1 MKVLVLGTGKM
12 GRGVAWDLAR
22 NPAVETVGMVDIR
35 RSALERARNK
45 LQHVFEKNGQA
56 AENAKLVF
64 HPLDITD
71 FDKSVPLFKEYDV
84 GVITVCNRHCS
95 YKTIEAAILAGLDVV
110 DILEE
115 YHRRP
120 DMHEIEGLEAPE
132 GMSLREY
139 GDWLHERAIEAG
151 VLVLDGMGFAP
162 GLSNVTLGEGLR
174 KMDETESAVARVGGI
189 PCKVSAQ
196 RHPLRY
202 VITWAFSHVLRE
214 YMVKV
219 KIRRD
224 GEIVEVDAVTDLERF
239 HFQQFGRDEELV
251 CAITP
256 GMPSFIYSRP
266 ELQSFAEKTIRWPG
280 HWEGI
285 LTLKE
290 CGLLDL
296 DPVEFEGAMIS
307 PREFFNALVEPKLQP
322 GAGDRDVCV
331 MWNSA
336 VGSQNGRPM
345 RVDYYMWEE
354 SDAANSAMARVTAF
368 PAAIAAVMI
377 GQGKI
382 AQKGIVPPE
391 DAIGGDDGDLY
402 TEFLGELE
410 KRDIHIL
417 EMVSGS

>member
-12 GRGVAWDLAR
+12 GRGVAWDLAH

-35 RSALERARNK
+35 RSALERAKNK
-45 LQHVFEKNGQA
+45 LQHEFERNGQVA
-56 AENAKLVF
+56 KNEKLVF

-71 FDKSVPLFKEYDV
+71 FDKSVPLFEEYDV
-84 GVITVCNRHCS
+84 GVITVCNRRCS
-95 YKTIEAAILAGLDVV
+95 YKAIEAAILAGLDVV

-120 DMHEIEGLEAPE
+120 DDHEIEGLEAPE
-132 GMSLREY
+132 GMTLREY

-162 GLSNVTLGEGLR
+162 GLSNVTLGEGIR
-174 KMDETESAVARVGGI
+174 KMDEATSAVARVGGI

-219 KIRRD
+219 KVRRE

-239 HFQQFGRDEELV
+239 EFQQFGKDEALV

-285 LTLKE
+285 QTLKE

-296 DPVEFEGAMIS
+296 EPVEFEGTMIS

-322 GAGDRDVCV
+322 VEGDRDVCV

-391 DAIGGDDGDLY
+391 EAIGGDDGDLY

-410 KRDIHIL
+410 KRDIDIL
-417 EMVSGS
+417 EMVSAA